1 VSDKK
6 TPAVAAV
13 APIAAKAQK
22 SPAPV
27 VTELKVSA
35 NLMTLDSG
43 LFCIF
48 NAPGSPLPDPATGL
62 PGVRISAPPGPV
74 FRPDAVTIT
83 GFRDDGWLGG
93 WNGAALVRVTRGP
106 AQVLVTIYQAPNS
119 TGDAP
124 RLQVLRLA
132 ESAALPPLA
141 VPQQA
146 AGAQPQALPRPPAAN
161 QGAANQGAPRQVA
174 AAQPVAGPVANDA
187 PRDTPAGTA
196 QSAADAAKAAEIV
209 AHVQGRGDVLCRLGE
224 WMGAPDSKQWIEG
237 FAVAP
242 KGAVGPGDIEY
253 QAVLGR
259 GWLSPWAEGGQFCGS
274 RGMSLPILGLRMRL
288 RGEAAERFDCVV
300 SASFVD
306 GTKVGPLDNG
316 EPCQAESM
324 SPLEAFNITLVPRT
338 DAAEAPAAPAAPAK
352 TGKPAKPEP
361 AKVEPAKVESA
372 RTEAAKP
379 KAAAPKATAPAKPAG
394 KPRAPGTP
402 PPKPPKPPVRGRK

>member
-1 VSDKK
+1 MSDQKN
-6 TPAVAAV
+6 PAVAAAAPV
-13 APIAAKAQK
+13 ATQEHKNVAR
-22 SPAPV
+22 V

-132 ESAALPPLA
+132 ESSALPPLGVPPQA
-141 VPQQA
+141 V
-146 AGAQPQALPRPPAAN
+146 GAPPQALPRPAPNQVAAPPPAAN
-161 QGAANQGAPRQVA
+161 QAGAAPAPA
-174 AAQPVAGPVANDA
+174 AAGPVVSDG
-187 PRDTPAGTA
+187 PQDTPAGAAPT
-196 QSAADAAKAAEIV
+196 AADAAKAAEIV
-209 AHVQGRGDVLCRLGE
+209 AHVQGRGDVLSRLGE

-242 KGAVGPGDIEY
+242 KGVVGPADIEY

-324 SPLEAFNITLVPRT
+324 APLEAFNITLVPRT
-338 DAAEAPAAPAAPAK
+338 DAAEIPAAAPAEPPKAAPAK
-352 TGKPAKPEP
+352 
-361 AKVEPAKVESA
+361 
-372 RTEAAKP
+372 AAKP
-379 KAAAPKATAPAKPAG
+379 GKAEAPAPKAPAPKVSTAKTAAPVKPLAKTRGPA
-394 KPRAPGTP
+394 TP